1 VCEREREIVCV
12 LDRPE
17 EHGCAVSS
25 LQCAP
30 VSCTI
35 TPHHIFADSVENHI
49 TVSLSAILCFL
60 SLDLYIL
67 LLNHL
72 YVAIS

>member
-1 VCEREREIVCV
+1 VCVREKEIVCV
-12 LDRPE
+12 DQPD

-35 TPHHIFADSVENHI
+35 SPHHILADSVENH
-49 TVSLSAILCFL
+49 TAVTFEYNFMFMAS
-60 SLDLYIL
+60 
-67 LLNHL
+67 
-72 YVAIS
+72 